1 MFSFN
6 TNEINASVFGQIES
20 TFNIETKDLFI
31 IDSSIHFISVLF
43 SFTSPAIPG
52 GIRAQ
57 MTAAEE
63 QLLPHYVW
71 HYRPMKDTTCPQIPT
86 AVAVSTKSDGRY
98 RLLFRINH
106 FPIKPMKDA
115 TTRYL

>member
-31 IDSSIHFISVLF
+31 IDLSIHFISVLF
-43 SFTSPAIPG
+43 SFTSPAILDG
-52 GIRAQ
+52 LRVL
-57 MTAAEE
+57 MSAAAE
-63 QLLPHYVW
+63 QLLSHYIW
-71 HYRPMKDTTCPQIPT
+71 HYRPMKDTTCPQIPI
-86 AVAVSTKSDGRY
+86 AVVVSTKSDGRY

-106 FPIKPMKDA
+106 FNSH
-115 TTRYL
+115 